1 MLDKEK
7 MPKSEIIAL
16 AVMEAVCVLATM
28 LIFWIVDLSGVIEYT
43 FSYKVVT
50 GAILGAAVSV
60 VNFIVLCNAVNRG
73 IDKFLELRGDA
84 EMDEEEAA
92 DFAEKNSS
100 VIQAAVQKS
109 MFIRS
114 GSIVVVLVVAF
125 LLGWFD
131 PIATVIPILMYR
143 PLITWGNHILGVI
156 KSMMAKRGK
165 ATPEAGSEAIAD
177 VSEAKEQEFDA
188 TESEEDELDATES
201 EEDEAP
207 VVDDAVAEADD
218 ESVAETDSEADL
230 TQDSG
235 DSDSKDI
242 TE

>member
-16 AVMEAVCVLATM
+16 AVMEAACVLATM

-50 GAILGAAVSV
+50 GALLGAAVSV

-73 IDKFLELRGDA
+73 IDRFLELRGDA

-109 MFIRS
+109 MIIRTA
-114 GSIVVVLVVAF
+114 SIAVVLVAAF

-156 KSMMAKRGK
+156 KSMMAKRDEK
-165 ATPEAGSEAIAD
+165 SEAI
-177 VSEAKEQEFDA
+177 K
-188 TESEEDELDATES
+188 
-201 EEDEAP
+201 
-207 VVDDAVAEADD
+207 
-218 ESVAETDSEADL
+218 ETDAPGASETDDTHTHDREIIAAH
-230 TQDSG
+230 SECK
-235 DSDSKDI
+235 SDSRDCETI
-242 TE
+242 TEE